1 MMPPVAEVA
10 GGAALPHPKPRRL
23 LLSLSPSLSL
33 SPHFP
38 LSLSSRDKSAPQLCL
53 SPSGFLL
60 PPQPSRRGA
69 GRVGEVAPTPLS
81 PSSFSSSSL
90 PGKVR
95 KAVATLQL
103 LLHLFSSAG
112 VGVRGVC
119 ACHFPRLCTI
129 PAQSRSLK
137 RSLSQYF
144 CRHKPT
150 LSKLLLPSLAF
161 SQLDGESQN
170 IPSLPKNCTDISSGC
185 VCLCA
190 GRGQG
195 WMGG

>member
-1 MMPPVAEVA
+1 MPPVAEVA

-129 PAQSRSLK
+129 PKPLTEEIPVTIFLQAQAHTQQAAA
-137 RSLSQYF
+137 SQ
-144 CRHKPT
+144 P
-150 LSKLLLPSLAF
+150 
-161 SQLDGESQN
+161 
-170 IPSLPKNCTDISSGC
+170 
-185 VCLCA
+185 CLFPA
-190 GRGQG
+190 G
-195 WMGG
+195 W